1 MKLVRIVFNVVIR
14 KYRSYQYVMEIRL
27 CEDVSGTS
35 QLPFCPF
42 STKIKINKDVESEYN
57 SSF

>member
-14 KYRSYQYVMEIRL
+14 KYRSNQYVMEIRL

-35 QLPFCPF
+35 QSPFAHF
-42 STKIKINKDVESEYN
+42 LRKLK
-57 SSF
+57 